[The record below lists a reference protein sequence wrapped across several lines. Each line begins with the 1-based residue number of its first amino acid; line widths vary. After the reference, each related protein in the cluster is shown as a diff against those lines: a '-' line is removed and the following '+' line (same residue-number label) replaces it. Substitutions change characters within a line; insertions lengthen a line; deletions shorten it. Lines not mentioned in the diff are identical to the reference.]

1 MEHAKQ
7 KELNQFLTQQKE
19 EAEARRA
26 EAKRNSKVAV
36 SENVGR
42 AHPVEQMLDL
52 DEEHRMK
59 RTLKHALDE
68 QVNNRNTGFAFSG
81 KCFLQALLA
90 SFFPPSPFA
99 SRRFLPPAKSEIRRM
114 LHTRM
119 RALSPPSLPFVR
131 QVMIKTKMD
140 AEAHMREQEREKFLL
155 DCLMREGAAD
165 AQAKLM
171 KKTKDRQEL
180 QGDWDK
186 QHTMAVAS
194 NKLMGKIF

>member
-7 KELNQFLTQQKE
+7 KELNHFLTQQKE

-68 QVNNRNTGFAFSG
+68 QVG
-81 KCFLQALLA
+81 K
-90 SFFPPSPFA
+90 S
-99 SRRFLPPAKSEIRRM
+99 
-114 LHTRM
+114 
-119 RALSPPSLPFVR
+119 
-131 QVMIKTKMD
+131 
-140 AEAHMREQEREKFLL
+140 
-155 DCLMREGAAD
+155 
-165 AQAKLM
+165 
-171 KKTKDRQEL
+171 
-180 QGDWDK
+180 
-186 QHTMAVAS
+186 
-194 NKLMGKIF
+194 